1 MSDANDSSG
10 GIEMTPTRSAA
21 AEDTVL
27 EAAAPAEY
35 ELLKNTDEGPVTV
48 GKDKQYRRIPDD
60 LDIQDL
66 KTQLEA
72 EEKYEKEDADFYE
85 QALIN
90 FDNVWAVQNPDEDTR
105 YARTKEGIRSAASAL
120 GRGTADAYAST
131 KGFLKG
137 KRERDLGLES
147 EKEKLGI
154 SSKAADLKRAIAAGK
169 WEEVK
174 DLALKL
180 RKAGGVASSS
190 AAASKEIATY
200 AAKANVAVDKEK
212 WDEVVK
218 LSEEIDEQNVVLGEV
233 DESGKPIKDLST
245 SQIKKAL
252 EAKGMKS
259 KDLKDKS
266 RLDLLKILLKK
277 PDQSKVGKG
286 EDVPKLPIDP
296 AEIGKDLTEN
306 LMEII
311 KEEIENQEKEKAK
324 KGAST
329 GKGIVPGAANWL
341 QSMIAGAVVMTSSM
355 MANAVGLTA
364 QQVGQSVGI
373 DQLIKQVQRGDT
385 DGLKRISGLYISYL
399 TEVINLTNPELVKLI
414 QKFFDAIN
422 KLSSEA
428 VGGSLGVIKNIIK
441 ATVSAVPFIGP
452 LVLYAASLSP
462 AFRTG
467 IQAIRTKEKATV
479 ALSGQIGKIKEIVEA
494 QTQDLLSKLADGT
507 VPTQGEPSVKPK
519 PIASPEDVATQARA
533 MAAATRVD
541 SSPENATTESNKP
554 GDAETEN

>member
-1 MSDANDSSG
+1 MLSGLPYPNQTVKAGQDATADKNK
-10 GIEMTPTRSAA
+10 EQAKA
-21 AEDTVL
+21 AEEARRHRIWTGDTSKEV
-27 EAAAPAEY
+27 EENA
-35 ELLKNTDEGPVTV
+35 TF
-48 GKDKQYRRIPDD
+48 RRIPDG
-60 LDIQDL
+60 LDVAGL
-66 KTQLEA
+66 KTHFLR
-72 EEKYEKEDADFYE
+72 EKEHEKNEADFYDK
-85 QALIN
+85 ALAN
-90 FDNVWAVQNPDEDTR
+90 FDNIWAIQNPADQKAKTATEV
-105 YARTKEGIRSAASAL
+105 AASAMK
-120 GRGTADAYAST
+120 TYS
-131 KGFLKG
+131 GFKAVGSLFG
-137 KRERDLGLES
+137 PDEQVES

-154 SSKAADLKRAIAAGK
+154 SSKAAKLKAAIAAGK

-180 RKAGGVASSS
+180 RKDGGVASSS
-190 AAASKEIATY
+190 AAASKKIASY

-218 LSEEIDEQNVVLGEV
+218 LSDEIDEQVLVKDEV
-233 DESGKPIKDLST
+233 DASGKPLRDLSN
-245 SQIKKAL
+245 SELKKAL
-252 EAKGMKS
+252 VAKGMKS
-259 KDLKDKS
+259 KELDGLTRMELL
-266 RLDLLKILLKK
+266 RLILNK
-277 PDQSKVGKG
+277 PDKSKVGKG

-311 KEEIENQEKEKAK
+311 KEEIENQQKENAK
-324 KGAST
+324 KGASA
-329 GKGIVPGAANWL
+329 GKGVVPGAANWL

-373 DQLIKQVQRGDT
+373 DQLLKQVQRGDT
-385 DGLKRISGLYISYL
+385 DGLKRISGLYINYL

-441 ATVSAVPFIGP
+441 ASVSAVPFIGP

-494 QTQDLLSKLADGT
+494 QTQDLLSKLASGEEA
-507 VPTQGEPSVKPK
+507 PPSEPSVDAK
-519 PIASPEDVATQARA
+519 PIAAPEAAKSQDKA
-533 MAAATRVD
+533 MAAATGVAG
-541 SSPENATTESNKP
+541 SSEDVTAESNKP
-554 GDAETEN
+554 GDAQTEN